1 MAIFIPLVTKFD
13 DKGLQGAQ
21 KALANFNNFAVEVGR
36 AAAAAISA
44 VAVVSVREAAQFE
57 SSFAKIQG
65 LVGLSTKEIEG
76 LEQAAMKIGPAYG
89 VGANEAAEALFF
101 ITSAGLRGADA
112 TGVLEAAAKGAAI
125 GLGDMGALANAATA
139 AMNTYG
145 PSVLSG
151 TDAVDALAEAVRLGQ
166 FAPEELASSLGRVI
180 PVAAEMG
187 IGLQETLGMIAAL
200 TRGGLNASESVT
212 GVRAAM
218 NAFLKPTSEATQL
231 LADYG
236 LKASDV
242 SDSIE
247 KDGFLATMVSLR
259 ETFGDNED
267 GFNRLIGSQEGLNAV
282 LSLTGANLATNTDII
297 SQMTDGVG
305 ILDDAF
311 AITSETAE
319 FKFNKG
325 METVKASLITI
336 GSELLDRLL
345 PYLERFQIFMEENG
359 PQIEQVFDTI
369 FGAVEAVASKIGE
382 LSDAVMPGIMKL
394 INDEQFQENVKK
406 LGENFFLIAD
416 QVIRFID
423 SDLGQ
428 FLGELTATSIVGGL
442 EVLNDQ
448 LERMANLLFVVNE
461 SMDVFSGKKPSVDF
475 ETLVERA
482 GAAIN
487 IRLGELSKYFLDM
500 QAGLTMGRNPSRR
513 AGGGPVSSGNSFLV
527 GEMGPELFTPSSGG
541 GRITPNDALGG
552 NTYNITVNAG
562 MGTNG
567 AALGAQIVSAIKK
580 FERTSGPVFASA

>member
-21 KALANFNNFAVEVGR
+21 KALANFNNFAVEVAR

-57 SSFAKIQG
+57 SSFSKIQG
-65 LVGLSTKEIEG
+65 LVGLSAKEAEA
-76 LEQAAMKIGPAYG
+76 LQQAAMKIGPAYG

-112 TGVLEAAAKGAAI
+112 TNVLEAAAKGAAI
-125 GLGDMGALANAATA
+125 GLGDMKSLANAATA

-151 TDAVDALAEAVRLGQ
+151 TEAVDALAEAVRLGQ
-166 FAPEELASSLGRVI
+166 FAPEELAGSLGRVI

-187 IGLQETLGMIAAL
+187 IGIQETLGLIAAL
-200 TRGGLNASESVT
+200 TRGGLSASESVT

-218 NAFLKPTSEATQL
+218 NAFLKPTSEATKL

-259 ETFGDNED
+259 ETFGDNEE
-267 GFNRLIGSQEGLNAV
+267 GFLRLIGSQEGLNAV
-282 LSLTGANLATNTDII
+282 LSLTGSNLATNTDII

-305 ILDDAF
+305 ILDEAF
-311 AITSETAE
+311 AITSDTAE

-336 GSELLDRLL
+336 GAELLDRLL
-345 PYLERFQIFMEENG
+345 PYLDRFQVFMEENG
-359 PQIEQVFDTI
+359 PVIEEVFDTI
-369 FGAVEAVASKIGE
+369 FGAVEALAGKLGE
-382 LSDAVMPGIMKL
+382 LSDAVMPKVMEL
-394 INDEQFQENVKK
+394 INNEQFQENVQA
-406 LGENFFLIAD
+406 LGENFMMIAD
-416 QVIRFID
+416 EVIRFIE

-428 FLGELTATSIVGGL
+428 FLLDLTAASVIGGL
-442 EVLNDQ
+442 ELLNTE
-448 LERMANLLFVVNE
+448 LERLNSGLYLLNE
-461 SMDVFSGKKPSVDF
+461 LVSLLSGKGVTQDLGGLFAGGKFIGIDF
-475 ETLVERA
+475 EALIQDFLQKQ
-482 GAAIN
+482 AATT
-487 IRLGELSKYFLDM
+487 S
-500 QAGLTMGRNPSRR
+500 GRPRR
-513 AGGGPVSSGNSFLV
+513 AGGGPVASSQSYLV

-567 AALGAQIVSAIKK
+567 AALGEQIVTAIKRY
-580 FERTSGPVFASA
+580 ERTSGPVFASA

>member
-36 AAAAAISA
+36 AAAAAITA

-57 SSFAKIQG
+57 STFSKIQG
-65 LVGLSTKEIEG
+65 LVGLSAQETEQ
-76 LEQAAMKIGPAYG
+76 LEAAAKKIGPAYG
-89 VGANEAAEALFF
+89 ISANEAAEALFF
-101 ITSAGLRGADA
+101 ITSAGLRGAEA
-112 TGVLEAAAKGAAI
+112 TEVLEAAAKGAAI
-125 GLGDMGALANAATA
+125 GLGDMNAIANAATA

-145 PSVLSG
+145 PAVLSG

-166 FAPEELASSLGRVI
+166 FAPEELAGALGRIVPI
-180 PVAAEMG
+180 ASELGVSF
-187 IGLQETLGMIAAL
+187 QETTGLIAGL
-200 TRGGLNASESVT
+200 TRGGLSATEAVT
-212 GVRAAM
+212 GVRGAM
-218 NAFLKPTSEATQL
+218 QAFLKPTSEA
-231 LADYG
+231 AEMMRKYG
-236 LKASDV
+236 LNTDDV
-242 SDSIE
+242 RNSIE
-247 KDGFLATMVSLR
+247 KDGFLATLGKMR
-259 ETFGDNED
+259 DAFGENEED
-267 GFNRLIGSQEGLNAV
+267 FTRVIGSIEGLNAV
-282 LSLTGANLATNTDII
+282 LALTGANSATNIDIVA
-297 SQMTDGVG
+297 QMTDEFGV
-305 ILDDAF
+305 LDEAM

-319 FKFNKG
+319 FKFNKA
-325 METVKASLITI
+325 METAKAPLYEI
-336 GSELLDRLL
+336 GSQLIDRVL
-345 PYLERFQIFMEENG
+345 PYLDQFQTFMEENG
-359 PQIEQVFDTI
+359 PAIEEVFDVI
-369 FGAVEAVASKIGE
+369 FGAVEQVALKIGE
-382 LSDAVMPGIMKL
+382 LADAVMPTVMKL
-394 INDEQFQENVKK
+394 INDEQFQENVRK

-448 LERMANLLFVVNE
+448 LERLANLMFVVNE

-475 ETLVERA
+475 ETLVNRA

-487 IRLGELSKYFLDM
+487 IRLGELAKYFLDM
-500 QAGLTMGRNPSRR
+500 QASTTMGRNPSRR
-513 AGGGPVSSGNSFLV
+513 AGGGPVSSSNSFLV
-527 GEMGPELFTPSSGG
+527 GEMGPELFTPASGG

>member
-21 KALANFNNFAVEVGR
+21 RALANFNNFAVEVGR
-36 AAAAAISA
+36 AAAAAITA
-44 VAVVSVREAAQFE
+44 VAVTSVREAAQFE

-65 LVGLSTKEIEG
+65 LVGLSAKEAED
-76 LEQAAMKIGPAYG
+76 LEKAALRIGPAYG

-101 ITSAGLRGADA
+101 ITSAGLRAADA
-112 TGVLEAAAKGAAI
+112 EGVLEAAAKGAAI

-145 PSVLSG
+145 VEVLSG
-151 TDAVDALAEAVRLGQ
+151 TDAVDFFAEAVRLGQ
-166 FAPEELASSLGRVI
+166 FAPEELAASLGRVI

-325 METVKASLITI
+325 METVKTSLIGI

-345 PYLERFQIFMEENG
+345 PYLDQFQAFMEENG
-359 PQIEQVFDTI
+359 PQIEEVFDTI
-369 FGAVEAVASKIGE
+369 FGAVEAVATKLGE
-382 LSDAVMPGIMKL
+382 LADAVMPAVMDL
-394 INDEQFQENVKK
+394 INNEQFQENVQK
-406 LGENFFLIAD
+406 LGENFMMIAD
-416 QVIRFID
+416 EVIRFIE

-428 FLGELTATSIVGGL
+428 FLLDLTANTVIGGL
-442 EVLNDQ
+442 QLLNTE
-448 LERMANLLFVVNE
+448 LERLNSGLYLLNE
-461 SMDVFSGKKPSVDF
+461 LVSLLSGKGVTQDLGGLFAGGKFIGIDF
-475 ETLVERA
+475 EALIE
-482 GAAIN
+482 GFLEQQAATT
-487 IRLGELSKYFLDM
+487 S
-500 QAGLTMGRNPSRR
+500 GRPRR
-513 AGGGPVSSGNSFLV
+513 AGGGPVASGSSYLV
-527 GEMGPELFTPSSGG
+527 GELGPELFTPSSGG

-562 MGTNG
+562 LGTNG

>member
-13 DKGLQGAQ
+13 DRGLQGAQ

-65 LVGLSTKEIEG
+65 LVGLSKAETDD
-76 LEQAAMKIGPAYG
+76 LEAAALALGPAFG
-89 VGANEAAEALFF
+89 TSANEAAEALFF

-125 GLGDMGALANAATA
+125 GLGDMSALANAATA
-139 AMNTYG
+139 SMNTYG

-151 TDAVDALAEAVRLGQ
+151 TEAVDALAEAVRLGQ
-166 FAPEELASSLGRVI
+166 FAPEELAASLGRVI
-180 PVAAEMG
+180 PIAAELG
-187 IGLQETLGMIAAL
+187 VSFQETTGLIAGL
-200 TRGGLNASESVT
+200 TRGGLNASEAVT
-212 GVRAAM
+212 GVRGAM
-218 NAFLKPTSEATQL
+218 QAFLKPTEEAKKMMEE
-231 LADYG
+231 YG
-236 LKASDV
+236 LSSEEVADG
-242 SDSIE
+242 IE
-247 KDGFLATMVSLR
+247 KDGFLATLVKLR
-259 ETFGDNED
+259 GAFGDNEED
-267 GFNRLIGSQEGLNAV
+267 FTRVIGSIEGLSAV
-282 LSLTGANLATNTDII
+282 LSLTGANVATNTDII

-305 ILDDAF
+305 ILDDAL
-311 AITSETAE
+311 AIVSETSE
-319 FKFNKG
+319 FKFNKA
-325 METVKASLITI
+325 METARNSLIAI
-336 GSELLDRLL
+336 GGELLDRIN
-345 PYLERFQIFMEENG
+345 PYLERFALFMEENG
-359 PQIEQVFDTI
+359 PQIEAVFDTI
-369 FGAVEAVASKIGE
+369 FGAVEAVATKIGE
-382 LSDAVMPGIMKL
+382 LADAVMPAIMRL
-394 INDEQFQENVKK
+394 INDEQFQENIKK

-428 FLGELTATSIVGGL
+428 FLLDLTGKSITGGL
-442 EVLNDQ
+442 EILNDQ
-448 LERMANLLFVVNE
+448 LERLANLMFVVNE
-461 SMDVFSGKKPSVDF
+461 SMDVFAGKKPSVDF
-475 ETLVERA
+475 ETLIGRA

-487 IRLGELSKYFLDM
+487 IRLGELAQYFLNL
-500 QAGLTMGRNPSRR
+500 QASTTVNPTRR

-527 GEMGPELFTPSSGG
+527 GEMGPELFTPSAGG

-580 FERTSGPVFASA
+580 FERSSGPVFASA

>member
-65 LVGLSTKEIEG
+65 LVGLSAKEAEA
-76 LEQAAMKIGPAYG
+76 LEAAAMKIGPAYG

-125 GLGDMGALANAATA
+125 GLGDMSSLANAATA

-166 FAPEELASSLGRVI
+166 FAPEELAASLGRVI

-231 LADYG
+231 LANYG

-259 ETFGDNED
+259 ETFGDNEE
-267 GFNRLIGSQEGLNAV
+267 GFIRLIGSQEGLNAV
-282 LSLTGANLATNTDII
+282 LSLTGSNLATNTDII

-311 AITSETAE
+311 AIASDTAE

-336 GSELLDRLL
+336 GAELLDRLL
-345 PYLERFQIFMEENG
+345 PYLDRFQVFMEENG
-359 PQIEQVFDTI
+359 PQIEAAFDTI
-369 FGAVEAVASKIGE
+369 FGAVEAVAGKLGE
-382 LSDAVMPGIMKL
+382 LADAVMPAVMDL
-394 INDEQFQENVKK
+394 INNEQFQENVQK
-406 LGENFFLIAD
+406 LGENFMMIAD
-416 QVIRFID
+416 EVIRFIE

-428 FLGELTATSIVGGL
+428 FLLDLTAMTVIGGL
-442 EVLNDQ
+442 QMLNTE
-448 LERMANLLFVVNE
+448 LERLNSGLYLLNE
-461 SMDVFSGKKPSVDF
+461 LVSLLSGKGVTQDLGGLFAGGKFIGIDF
-475 ETLVERA
+475 EALIE
-482 GAAIN
+482 GFLQQQAATT
-487 IRLGELSKYFLDM
+487 S
-500 QAGLTMGRNPSRR
+500 GRPRR
-513 AGGGPVSSGNSFLV
+513 AGGGPVASGSSYLV
-527 GEMGPELFTPSSGG
+527 GELGPELFTPSSGG

>member
-13 DKGLQGAQ
+13 DRGLQGAQ

-65 LVGLSTKEIEG
+65 LVGLSKAETDD
-76 LEQAAMKIGPAYG
+76 LEAAALALGPAFG
-89 VGANEAAEALFF
+89 TSANEAAEALFF

-125 GLGDMGALANAATA
+125 GLGDMSALANAATA
-139 AMNTYG
+139 SMNTYG

-151 TDAVDALAEAVRLGQ
+151 TEAVDALAEAVRLGQ
-166 FAPEELASSLGRVI
+166 FAPEELAASLGRVI
-180 PVAAEMG
+180 PIAAELG
-187 IGLQETLGMIAAL
+187 VSFQETTGLIAGL
-200 TRGGLNASESVT
+200 TRGGLNASEAVT
-212 GVRAAM
+212 GVRGAM
-218 NAFLKPTSEATQL
+218 QAFLKPTEEAKKMMEE
-231 LADYG
+231 YG
-236 LKASDV
+236 LSSEEVADG
-242 SDSIE
+242 IE
-247 KDGFLATMVSLR
+247 KDGFLATLVKLR
-259 ETFGDNED
+259 GAFGDNEED
-267 GFNRLIGSQEGLNAV
+267 FTRVIGSIEGLSAV
-282 LSLTGANLATNTDII
+282 LSLTGANVATNTDII

-305 ILDDAF
+305 ILDDAM
-311 AITSETAE
+311 AIVSETSE
-319 FKFNKG
+319 FKFNKA
-325 METVKASLITI
+325 METAKNSLIGI
-336 GSELLDRLL
+336 GSELLDRIN
-345 PYLERFQIFMEENG
+345 PYLEDFALFMEENG

-369 FGAVEAVASKIGE
+369 FGAVEAVATKIGE
-382 LSDAVMPGIMKL
+382 LADAVMPAIMKL
-394 INDEQFQENVKK
+394 INDEKFQENIRK

-428 FLGELTATSIVGGL
+428 FLLDLTGGAIVGGL

-448 LERMANLLFVVNE
+448 LERLANLMFVVNE
-461 SMDVFSGKKPSVDF
+461 AMDVFAGKKPSVDF
-475 ETLVERA
+475 ETLIGRA

-487 IRLGELSKYFLDM
+487 IRLGELAQYFLDM
-500 QAGLTMGRNPSRR
+500 QASTTVNPSRR

-527 GEMGPELFTPSSGG
+527 GEMGPELFTPSAGG

-580 FERTSGPVFASA
+580 FERSSGPVFASA

>member
-13 DKGLQGAQ
+13 DRGLQGAQ

-65 LVGLSTKEIEG
+65 LVGLSKAETDD
-76 LEQAAMKIGPAYG
+76 LEAAALALGPAFG
-89 VGANEAAEALFF
+89 TSANEAAEALFF

-125 GLGDMGALANAATA
+125 GLGDMSALANAATA
-139 AMNTYG
+139 SMNTYG

-151 TDAVDALAEAVRLGQ
+151 TEAVDALAEAVRLGQ
-166 FAPEELASSLGRVI
+166 FAPEELAASLGRVI
-180 PVAAEMG
+180 PIAAELG
-187 IGLQETLGMIAAL
+187 ISFQETTGLIAGL
-200 TRGGLNASESVT
+200 TRGGLNASEAVT
-212 GVRAAM
+212 GVRGAM
-218 NAFLKPTSEATQL
+218 QAFIKPTEEAKKMMEQ
-231 LADYG
+231 YG
-236 LKASDV
+236 LSSEDV
-242 SDSIE
+242 AASIE
-247 KDGFLATMVSLR
+247 QDGFLATLVKLR
-259 ETFGDNED
+259 GAFGDNEQD
-267 GFNRLIGSQEGLNAV
+267 FTRVIGSIEGLSAV
-282 LSLTGANLATNTDII
+282 LSLTGANVATNTDII

-305 ILDDAF
+305 ILDDAL
-311 AITSETAE
+311 AIVSETSE
-319 FKFNKG
+319 FKFNKA
-325 METVKASLITI
+325 METARNSLIAI
-336 GSELLDRLL
+336 GGELLDRIN
-345 PYLERFQIFMEENG
+345 PYLERFALFMEENG

-369 FGAVEAVASKIGE
+369 FGAVEAVATKIGE
-382 LSDAVMPGIMKL
+382 LADAVMPAIMRL
-394 INDEQFQENVKK
+394 INDEQFQENIRK

-428 FLGELTATSIVGGL
+428 FLLDLTGKSITGGL
-442 EVLNDQ
+442 EILNDQ
-448 LERMANLLFVVNE
+448 LERLANLMFVVNE
-461 SMDVFSGKKPSVDF
+461 SMDVFAGKKPSVDF
-475 ETLVERA
+475 ETLIDRA

-487 IRLGELSKYFLDM
+487 IRLGELAQYFLDM
-500 QAGLTMGRNPSRR
+500 QASTTINPSRR

-527 GEMGPELFTPSSGG
+527 GEMGPELFTPSAGG

>member
-13 DKGLQGAQ
+13 DRGLQGAQ

-65 LVGLSTKEIEG
+65 LVGLSKAETDD
-76 LEQAAMKIGPAYG
+76 LEAAALALGPAFG
-89 VGANEAAEALFF
+89 TSANEAAEALFF

-125 GLGDMGALANAATA
+125 GLGDMSALANAATA
-139 AMNTYG
+139 SMNTYG

-151 TDAVDALAEAVRLGQ
+151 TEAVDALAEAVRLGQ
-166 FAPEELASSLGRVI
+166 FAPEELAASLGRVI
-180 PVAAEMG
+180 PIAAELG
-187 IGLQETLGMIAAL
+187 VSFQETTGLIAGL
-200 TRGGLNASESVT
+200 TRGGLNASEAVT
-212 GVRAAM
+212 GVRGAM
-218 NAFLKPTSEATQL
+218 QAFLKPTEEAKKMMEQ
-231 LADYG
+231 YG
-236 LKASDV
+236 LSSEDV
-242 SDSIE
+242 AASIE
-247 KDGFLATMVSLR
+247 QDGFLATLVKLR
-259 ETFGDNED
+259 GAFGDNEQD
-267 GFNRLIGSQEGLNAV
+267 FTRVIGSIEGLSAV
-282 LSLTGANLATNTDII
+282 LSLTGANVATNTDII

-305 ILDDAF
+305 ILDDAL
-311 AITSETAE
+311 AIVSETSE
-319 FKFNKG
+319 FKFNKA
-325 METVKASLITI
+325 METARNSLIAI
-336 GSELLDRLL
+336 GGELLDRIN
-345 PYLERFQIFMEENG
+345 PYLERFALFMEENG

-369 FGAVEAVASKIGE
+369 FGAVEAVATKIGE
-382 LSDAVMPGIMKL
+382 LADAVMPAIMRL
-394 INDEQFQENVKK
+394 INDEQFQENIKK

-428 FLGELTATSIVGGL
+428 FLLDLTGKSITGGL
-442 EVLNDQ
+442 EILNDQ
-448 LERMANLLFVVNE
+448 LERLANLMFVVNE
-461 SMDVFSGKKPSVDF
+461 SMDVFAGKKPSVDF
-475 ETLVERA
+475 KTLIDRA

-487 IRLGELSKYFLDM
+487 IRLGELAQYFLNL
-500 QAGLTMGRNPSRR
+500 QASTTVNPTRR

-527 GEMGPELFTPSSGG
+527 GEMGPELFTPSAGG

>member
-13 DKGLQGAQ
+13 DRGLQGAQ

-65 LVGLSTKEIEG
+65 LVGLSAQEVEA
-76 LEQAAMKIGPAYG
+76 LEAAAMRIGPAYG
-89 VGANEAAEALFF
+89 QSVNEAAEALFF

-112 TGVLEAAAKGAAI
+112 TDVLEASAIGAAV
-125 GLGDMGALANAATA
+125 GLGDMAALANAATA

-145 PSVLSG
+145 VEVVSG
-151 TDAVDALAEAVRLGQ
+151 TDAVDFFAEAVRLGQ
-166 FAPEELASSLGRVI
+166 FAPEELAASLGRI
-180 PVAAEMG
+180 LPVASEMN
-187 IGLQETLGMIAAL
+187 IGLDETLGLIAGL
-200 TRGGLNASESVT
+200 TKGGLNASESVT
-212 GVRAAM
+212 GIRAAM
-218 NAFLKPTSEATQL
+218 NAFLKPTTEATEL
-231 LADYG
+231 LAQYG
-236 LKASDV
+236 LSTSDV

-247 KDGFLATMVSLR
+247 NNGFLATMVSLR
-259 ETFGDNED
+259 ETFGPNED

-282 LSLTGANLATNTDII
+282 LSLTGSNLEDNIGII
-297 SQMTDGVG
+297 GQMTDGVG

-325 METVKASLITI
+325 METMKASLINI

-345 PYLERFQIFMEENG
+345 PYLDRFQIFMEENG
-359 PQIEQVFDTI
+359 PQIEEVFDTI
-369 FGAVEAVASKIGE
+369 FGAVEAVAGKLGE
-382 LSDAVMPGIMKL
+382 LADAVMPSIMDL
-394 INDEQFQENVKK
+394 INNEQFQENVQK
-406 LGENFFLIAD
+406 LGENFMMIAD
-416 QVIRFID
+416 EVIRFIE

-428 FLGELTATSIVGGL
+428 FLLDLTAQSVIGGL
-442 EVLNDQ
+442 ELLNTE
-448 LERMANLLFVVNE
+448 LERLNSGLYLLNE
-461 SMDVFSGKKPSVDF
+461 LVSLLSGKGVTQDLGGLFAGGKFVGIDF
-475 ETLVERA
+475 EALIE
-482 GAAIN
+482 GFLQQQAATT
-487 IRLGELSKYFLDM
+487 S
-500 QAGLTMGRNPSRR
+500 GRPRR

-527 GEMGPELFTPSSGG
+527 GEMGPELFTPASGG

-567 AALGAQIVSAIKK
+567 AAVGAQIVSLIKK

>member
-13 DKGLQGAQ
+13 DRGLQGAQ

-65 LVGLSTKEIEG
+65 LVGLSKAETDE
-76 LEQAAMKIGPAYG
+76 LQAAALALGPAYG
-89 VGANEAAEALFF
+89 TSANEAAQALFF
-101 ITSAGLRGADA
+101 ITSAGLRGAEA
-112 TGVLEAAAKGAAI
+112 TEVLEASAIGAAI

-139 AMNTYG
+139 AMNMYG

-151 TDAVDALAEAVRLGQ
+151 TEAVDALAEAVKLGQ
-166 FAPEELASSLGRVI
+166 FAPEELAASLGMVI
-180 PVAAEMG
+180 PIASELGVSF
-187 IGLQETLGMIAAL
+187 QETTGLIAAL
-200 TRGGLNASESVT
+200 TRGGLNASQAVT
-212 GVRAAM
+212 GVRGAM
-218 NAFLKPTSEATQL
+218 QAFLKPTKEA
-231 LADYG
+231 ADMMAQYG
-236 LKASDV
+236 FTSQEV

-247 KDGFLATMVSLR
+247 SEGFLATLVKLR
-259 ETFGDNED
+259 DAFGDNEED
-267 GFNRLIGSQEGLNAV
+267 FSRVIGSVEGLSAAF
-282 LSLTGANLATNTDII
+282 SLTGANIATNTDIVA
-297 SQMTDGVG
+297 QATDGIG
-305 ILDDAF
+305 IMGDALD
-311 AITSETAE
+311 IVSETSE
-319 FKFNKG
+319 FKFNKA
-325 METVKASLITI
+325 METTKNSLIAI
-336 GSELLDRLL
+336 GTELLDRIN
-345 PYLERFQIFMEENG
+345 PYLEDFALFMEENG
-359 PQIEQVFDTI
+359 PQIEAVFDTI
-369 FGAVEAVASKIGE
+369 FGAVEAVATKIGE
-382 LSDAVMPGIMKL
+382 LAEAVMPAIMKL
-394 INDEQFQENVKK
+394 INDEKFQENIRK

-428 FLGELTATSIVGGL
+428 FLLDLTGGAIVGGL

-448 LERMANLLFVVNE
+448 LERLANLMFVVNE
-461 SMDVFSGKKPSVDF
+461 AMDVFSGKKPSVDF
-475 ETLVERA
+475 ETLIDRA

-487 IRLGELSKYFLDM
+487 IRLGELAQYFLDL
-500 QAGLTMGRNPSRR
+500 QASTTVNPSRR

-527 GEMGPELFTPSSGG
+527 GEMGPELFTPASGG

-567 AALGAQIVSAIKK
+567 AAVGAQIVSLIKK